1 MKVRRSEQKRRR
13 RDLAGSVD
21 SSSGH
26 SGTGQ
31 DSGFGSDSARIRIV
45 QIEQQS
51 GASHHCI
58 ARPSHKSSITKN
70 LSFIP
75 FDIFLTASRLSVMTY
90 SCSSSSK
97 AFHSSSDV
105 PGTPEEETG
114 QKVKPY
120 EKSKLI
126 FMWRTRLR
134 IVSSFQDWLVVC
146 KRHSFLELRYDMI
159 QLRAANQH
167 HLGLLK
173 LYKMYTFWQPVH
185 HCSCALY
192 GVWVVICDHRFCLTL
207 WFLLHSSL
215 LQLTRLCSL
224 PRRLLWIWFF
234 CDGENVLTERFICH
248 LLN

>member
-1 MKVRRSEQKRRR
+1 MKVRRSEQKRRCH
-13 RDLAGSVD
+13 DPAGSVD
-21 SSSGH
+21 SSSRH

-90 SCSSSSK
+90 SCTSSPK
-97 AFHSSSDV
+97 AFHSSSDI
-105 PGTPEEETG
+105 PSTPEKETG

-126 FMWRTRLR
+126 FIWRTRLH

-146 KRHSFLELRYDMI
+146 KIHSFLGLRYRMI
-159 QLRAANQH
+159 QLWAANQH

-173 LYKMYTFWQPVH
+173 LYKMCTFWQPVH
-185 HCSCALY
+185 HCSCTLY
-192 GVWVVICDHRFCLTL
+192 GVWVVVCDHHFCLTL
-207 WFLLHSSL
+207 WFLIHSSL
-215 LQLTRLCSL
+215 LLLIRLCSL
-224 PRRLLWIWFF
+224 PRWPLWIWFF
-234 CDGENVLTERFICH
+234 CDSKNVSI
-248 LLN
+248 